1 MLYEFKVYF
10 LELIGRLMEES
21 SIVNF
26 IILSFGLVGSFLVVI
41 FVIMAI
47 ILMIAAVF
55 DC

>member
-1 MLYEFKVYF
+1 MLHEFKVYF
-10 LELIGRLMEES
+10 LELIAKLMEES

-26 IILSFGLVGSFLVVI
+26 IILSLGLVGIFLVII
-41 FVIMAI
+41 FVIMVI